1 MSQIFVVADLPDSKQ
16 VAIKR
21 ACELAKTKST
31 SLHIV
36 YFCYQSLRHIED
48 DGQNI
53 KQAVIDAV
61 TRDAEKNLATL
72 VPDDVEYSFEVV
84 WEKRIDHWVH
94 DYVKKHNPL
103 MVVKTANRSET
114 FLYTSTDWQLLRE
127 CPAPIFIVSD
137 NKWRKSPNVLAAIDL
152 ETKHKSKQTLN
163 HQILKA
169 AKNFAQANEAEL
181 FVCYTVQSSQFLRDL
196 GLQYKDELEIKAEK
210 ALKAEIANLAAQYD
224 IPVANFFIKAGEPE
238 KVITSIAAKKKVG
251 LVVIGTVGRKGLKAK
266 VLGNTAEKILTWLKS
281 DVLALKPE

>member
-1 MSQIFVVADLPDSKQ
+1 MSKIFVVADLPDCKQ

-53 KQAVIDAV
+53 KQAMIDAV

-84 WEKRIDHWVH
+84 WEKRIDHWIN
-94 DYVKKHNPL
+94 DYAKKNNPL
-103 MVVKTANRSET
+103 MVVKTAHRSET

-127 CPAPIFIVSD
+127 CSAPIFIVSD

-152 ETKHKSKQTLN
+152 GTKHKSKQTLN
-163 HQILKA
+163 HQILTA

-181 FVCYTVQSSQFLRDL
+181 FVCYTVHSSQFLRDL
-196 GLQYKDELEIKAEK
+196 GLQYNDELEIKAEK
-210 ALKAEIANLAAQYD
+210 TLKADIANLAAEYD